1 MDSIQ
6 PKVAYT
12 KPMRTRTLVLVGLAA
27 VATTVHASFDL
38 MLINEGNL
46 VHRVDPVTR
55 TYLGS
60 FSTPFAS
67 AMTASF
73 ARKSLYLAT
82 GFGVDVWDYSTGE
95 ERPGRSFA
103 VSSIVT
109 SVAVSGDQSTLYVG
123 QFNGTIAK
131 FDAATS
137 ASTGTFATV
146 ASAQIQAIHG
156 LPDGRVL
163 ALTGTTSGHTLR
175 LYSST
180 GTQLSS
186 VAVDSSSTAAS
197 SVLSLWTYTG
207 SSDYIFF
214 RGVNTGTS
222 YNYVV
227 LPKGTNSLGT
237 VFGASSSGISSIS
250 GFEPG
255 HVGGYTIGPDTT
267 PANGVRVTR
276 YSSSGEYL
284 GSSVFSNIASA
295 SSTAIVLAPEP
306 GTWAALGL
314 GALALMRRRR

>member
-1 MDSIQ
+1 MRLRFLTL
-6 PKVAYT
+6 PALVASAS
-12 KPMRTRTLVLVGLAA
+12 LA
-27 VATTVHASFDL
+27 HASFDL
-38 MLINEGNL
+38 MLINDGSL

-60 FSTPFAS
+60 FSTPYANS
-67 AMTASF
+67 MTASF
-73 ARKSLYLAT
+73 ARKSLYLAS
-82 GFGVDVWDYSTGE
+82 GGGVGVWDYSSGE
-95 ERPGRSFA
+95 ERPGRSFT
-103 VSSIVT
+103 VSSTVM
-109 SVAVSGDQSTLYVG
+109 SVAISGDQNTLYVG
-123 QFNGTIAK
+123 QLNGTISK

-146 ASAQIQAIHG
+146 SSSQIVAVHG
-156 LPDGRVL
+156 MPDGRVL
-163 ALTGTTSGHTLR
+163 ALTGTAAGHTLR

-186 VAVDSSSTAAS
+186 VVVDSSTSSAS
-197 SVLSLWTYTG
+197 NILSFWTYTG
-207 SSDYIFF
+207 NYDYIFI

-222 YNYVV
+222 YAYVA
-227 LPKGTNSLGT
+227 LPKGTNALSSVGI
-237 VFGASSSGISSIS
+237 GSSGAGLSSIS

-267 PANGVRVTR
+267 PANGVRVAR

-284 GSSVFSNIASA
+284 GSSAYSNIPSA
-295 SSTAIVLAPEP
+295 YSTAIVLAPEP